1 MASCLPFLLV
11 VLASSESTELLHPL
25 PWEEYL
31 LFSLISIA
39 LVLIGGTMSGL
50 TVGLMSLDETE
61 LELKLASGTPQEQEQ
76 ARRVLPVISKH
87 HFLLVTLLVAN
98 AAAMETLPLFLD
110 DMFATVLAVVLSVTF
125 VLAFG
130 EVIPQAMCTGPDQ
143 LKIASRLVPVV
154 KTVEVLFFPIA
165 YPIAKLLD
173 RIFGHRAKEHRSSED
188 LKMLVSMHTV
198 SDETGDGLSPKQVEM
213 IHGAIDASTE
223 TVGPHSIPLH
233 SVFRVSANTE
243 LTKANVRAI
252 VRSGFSRVPV
262 HKDNEPDTLLG
273 VLLVKKLLE
282 LDEWQGQPLVPT
294 CELRTP
300 LLLDERTAILKALSN
315 FEQGRSHMAFV
326 TGANNQ
332 LLGVI
337 TLEDALE
344 VLLKTRIEDEA
355 DYDMVMPRKRVSAKR
370 PISKRRMAGA
380 GSHPLIV

>member
-1 MASCLPFLLV
+1 MAGFLLFLPLV
-11 VLASSESTELLHPL
+11 KVSSESTELVHPL
-25 PWEEYL
+25 PWDEYL
-31 LFSLISIA
+31 LFSLISLA
-39 LVLIGGTMSGL
+39 LVLFGGMMSGL

-61 LELKLASGTPQEQEQ
+61 LELKLASGTPHEQEQ

-143 LKIASRLVPVV
+143 LKIASRLIPVV
-154 KTVEVLFFPIA
+154 KIVEVLFFPIS

-173 RIFGHRAKEHRSSED
+173 HIFGHRAKGHRSSED
-188 LKMLVSMHTV
+188 LKMLVTMQSA
-198 SDETGDGLSPKQVEM
+198 SDDTRDGLSPKQVEM
-213 IHGAIDASTE
+213 IHGAIDAGSE

-233 SVFRVSANTE
+233 SVFRVSANTS
-243 LTKANVRAI
+243 LTRSNVRTI
-252 VRSGFSRVPV
+252 VKSGYSRVPV
-262 HKDNEPDTLLG
+262 HKENEPDTLLG

-300 LLLDERTAILKALSN
+300 LLLDERTPILKALSN

-332 LLGVI
+332 LLGII

-344 VLLKTRIEDEA
+344 VLLKTKIEDES
-355 DYDMVMPRKRVSAKR
+355 DYDMVSPLKKVPTKR
-370 PISKRRMAGA
+370 PISKRRLAGA